1 MPTLKVR
8 NLKNKETGEIE
19 LSDAVFGAEV
29 KYHLLHEIVRMQRN
43 RARAGS
49 ACTKERNAVSGGGRK
64 PFRQKGTG
72 RARQGSE
79 RAPNH
84 VGGGTVFGPQPRSF
98 DFSPPKQVR
107 RGAMQ
112 SALSLFVK
120 ENRLIVLEDFE
131 LPEIKTRKLETIL
144 GKLGTN
150 KAVLVD
156 FEDNDKLRMS
166 AGNLANYLYLP
177 PAGLNVL
184 DILRHDQ
191 IVMTKRAALDVQ
203 ARLEKPVRPRRTEA

>member
-1 MPTLKVR
+1 
-8 NLKNKETGEIE
+8 
-19 LSDAVFGAEV
+19 
-29 KYHLLHEIVRMQRN
+29 
-43 RARAGS
+43 
-49 ACTKERNAVSGGGRK
+49 
-64 PFRQKGTG
+64 
-72 RARQGSE
+72 
-79 RAPNH
+79 
-84 VGGGTVFGPQPRSF
+84 
-98 DFSPPKQVR
+98 VR

-120 ENRLIVLEDFE
+120 EDRLIVLEDFE

-191 IVMTKRAALDVQ
+191 IVMTKRAVLDVQ

>member
-1 MPTLKVR
+1 MPKLKVM
-8 NLKNKETGEIE
+8 NLKGKEIGEVE
-19 LSDAVFGAEV
+19 LSDAVFGVEV

-43 RARAGS
+43 RSRAGS
-49 ACTKERNAVSGGGRK
+49 ACTKERSDVSGGGRK

-72 RARQGSE
+72 RARQGST
-79 RAPNH
+79 RAPNQ
-84 VGGGTVFGPQPRSF
+84 VGGGTVFGPRPRSF
-98 DFSPPKQVR
+98 DFKPPKQVR

-131 LPEIKTRKLETIL
+131 LPEIKTRKLEAIL
-144 GKLGTN
+144 GNLGTS

-166 AGNLANYLYLP
+166 AGNLANHLYLP

-191 IVMTKRAALDVQ
+191 IVMTKRAALEVQ
-203 ARLEKPVRPRRTEA
+203 SRLEKPVRPRRTEA

>member
-1 MPTLKVR
+1 MPKLKVR
-8 NLKNKETGEIE
+8 NLENKEIGEID

-29 KYHLLHEIVRMQRN
+29 KYHLLHEIVRMQRA
-43 RARAGS
+43 RKRAGS

-84 VGGGTVFGPQPRSF
+84 VGGGTVFGPKPRSF
-98 DFSPPKQVR
+98 DFLPPKQVR
-107 RGAMQ
+107 RGAIL

-120 ENRLIVLEDFE
+120 EDRLIVLEDFE
-131 LPEIKTRKLETIL
+131 LPEIKTRRLETIL
-144 GKLGTN
+144 GGLGTR

-156 FEDNDKLRMS
+156 FEENDKLRLS
-166 AGNLANYLYLP
+166 AGNLADHLYLP
-177 PAGLNVL
+177 PAGLNVY

-191 IVMTKRAALDVQ
+191 IVMTRRAALDVQ

>member
-1 MPTLKVR
+1 MPKLKVR
-8 NLKNKETGEIE
+8 NLENKEIGEID

-49 ACTKERNAVSGGGRK
+49 ACTKERAAVSGGGKK

-84 VGGGTVFGPQPRSF
+84 VGGGTVFGPLPRSF
-98 DFSPPKQVR
+98 DFAPPKRVR

-120 ENRLIVLEDFE
+120 ENRLIVLDSFE
-131 LPEIKTRKLETIL
+131 LPEIKTRKLEAIL
-144 GKLGTN
+144 GKLGTS

-156 FEDNDKLRMS
+156 LEENDKLRMS
-166 AGNLANYLYLP
+166 AGNLADHLYLP

-191 IVMTKRAALDVQ
+191 LVMTKRAALDVQ
-203 ARLEKPVRPRRTEA
+203 DRLSKPVRPRRTEA